1 MNAPGARLLLAV
13 AAACGLAIATYL
25 TAVHYRG
32 GVPVCVSGG
41 CEVVQRSRYAELFG
55 VPVALL
61 GTLVFATLLV
71 SAGLRAQVVVA
82 GAAAVALAGVA
93 FAVYLVYVQ
102 VVVLDAICVWCV
114 ASDALSVV
122 VAAAAWQRLRHT
134 LA

>member
-1 MNAPGARLLLAV
+1 MNDPGARLVLAV
-13 AAACGLAIATYL
+13 AAAFGLVIAAYL

-32 GVPVCVSGG
+32 GVPVCAGGG

-61 GTLVFATLLV
+61 GTLVFTTLLV
-71 SAGLRAQVVVA
+71 SAVLRAPVVVA

-93 FAVYLVYVQ
+93 FAAYLVYVQ